1 MVQRIKNH
9 SKEVYSKEILQKF
22 FTKENIKQFF
32 SEFQVIFYWLAL
44 FWASNLA
51 SNNINSVFEEVKY
64 SVQNTLNQT
73 LQTEFDIS
81 KQQSVEKIFQKV
93 RLEFP
98 NDDIENPVFQKK
110 LYDEIKSYEET
121 TGTKLLQSL
130 ILWFLYGFAYLK
142 TIKRV
147 QKEYMK
153 IDVKSF
159 STFSLTSGGMVLV
172 NGFIPGSVVYLESFL
187 LAGYT
192 VMLHLKNVVNDKH
205 KTSDNDALNDALK
218 LNPIPTSRYDIS
230 GKTLVWNAALE
241 KETGYRHTEVNT
253 YFEKHGE
260 IMSLL
265 YKGKNLEKV
274 QKYLELLQDTWVGY
288 KNVTFTLNAKSGE
301 EKTFLWTTQPD
312 PLIPGWSIRF
322 AQHLTD
328 VEEIKRKLAETEALF
343 KIDKK
348 TKAFNEETFLI
359 DFESILFD
367 KRKKTSFVVGMFDVD
382 NFKALNDKY
391 DHITGDQVLIELV
404 DFLKKHLRDTDVIY
418 RLHGDEF
425 VVVFDGDNIEELWKK
440 IHLLK
445 KEFSHYIQHKL
456 SLEFWVST
464 TWGLTKIFP
473 YSKRLQSTSCEE
485 EMKKMDRYMYAIK
498 YFKLIQDELIKRRV
512 ISESFEEKNSVAY
525 ARLDEQERFLW
536 IDVIHPEW
544 DFFLSQE
551 DLELIEIRKKQLQNS
566 QIAHREKR

>member
-1 MVQRIKNH
+1 MVHKIKNH
-9 SKEVYSKEILQKF
+9 SKEVFSREILQKF
-22 FTKENIKQFF
+22 FTQENIKQFF

-51 SNNINSVFEEVKY
+51 SNSINSVFEEVKY
-64 SVQNTLNQT
+64 SVQETLNNR

-93 RLEFP
+93 QSEFGGY
-98 NDDIENPVFQKK
+98 DIDNPLFQKK

-121 TGTKLLQSL
+121 TGTKLIQSL
-130 ILWFLYGFAYLK
+130 ILGFLYGFAYLK

-147 QKEYMK
+147 KREYMK

-159 STFSLTSGGMVLV
+159 STFSLTSGWMVLV
-172 NGFIPGSVVYLESFL
+172 NGFIPGSLVYLESFL

-205 KTSDNDALNDALK
+205 KTSDNDTLNEALK
-218 LNPIPTSRYDIS
+218 LNPIPTSRYDKN
-230 GKTLVWNAALE
+230 GKTLVWNTSLE
-241 KETGYRHTEVNT
+241 KETWYLHSEVNA

-265 YKGKNLEKV
+265 YKWENLKKV
-274 QKYLELLQDTWVGY
+274 QKYLDLLQETWVGY
-288 KNVTFTLNAKSGE
+288 KNVTFTLNTKSGE

-312 PLIPGWSIRF
+312 PLTPWGNIRF

-343 KIDKK
+343 KLDKK
-348 TKAFNEETFLI
+348 TKAFNEETFLK
-359 DFESILFD
+359 DFESMVYD
-367 KRKKTSFVVGMFDVD
+367 KRKKTSFVVALFDVD

-391 DHITGDQVLIELV
+391 DHIIWDQVLIELV
-404 DFLKKHLRDTDVIY
+404 NFLKKHLRDTDTIY

-440 IHLLK
+440 IHVLK
-445 KEFSHYIQHKL
+445 EQFSEYIQNKL
-456 SLEFWVST
+456 SLDFWVTT

-485 EMKKMDRYMYAIK
+485 EMKKMDRYMYGVK
-498 YFKLIQDELIKRRV
+498 YFTLIQEELIKKWA
-512 ISESFEEKNSVAY
+512 IDETFEEKNAIAY
-525 ARLDEQERFLW
+525 PRLDEQERFLW
-536 IDVIHPEW
+536 IEVINPHW
-544 DFFLSQE
+544 NFFISQK
-551 DLELIEIRKKQLQNS
+551 DLELMESRKRQLRNL
-566 QIAHREKR
+566 QIAQREKR